1 MLNPL
6 HGELCYIRIVGQG
19 LLTPPPRFPQLSQ
32 MHAEGLDTGRIF
44 HGRKLTSTA
53 QPAGI
58 TYLSKTELFATLRPQ
73 LRNTALLT
81 TVPDMPALPLGER
94 FHQLR
99 TTLAAEAYDPK
110 AWPRARVA
118 REAGVSGAALA
129 RLEDTGSSSAANLA
143 ALLRFYQDQG
153 FNLAW
158 VLAPDNEGIPLHAF
172 RDIFEDEA
180 QREAGYQLNRVHR
193 LLQPAAAALD
203 AGQSPTP
210 DVLRPL
216 LEQVQQGMH
225 RALVH
230 LLPPIRLVLSAAD
243 LTEYQRR
250 LPPVRAAAA
259 GWRSAALDV
268 VPYHYYAACESIPR
282 CGIPAY
288 YLTYDPGL
296 ELVSDSIKCPY
307 CRAQLDEEPGL
318 AGVASKA
325 VPDQQGLF

>member
-1 MLNPL
+1 
-6 HGELCYIRIVGQG
+6 
-19 LLTPPPRFPQLSQ
+19 

-44 HGRKLTSTA
+44 HGRKLTPTA

-58 TYLSKTELFATLRPQ
+58 TYLSKSDYLLPCGLNSQTPF
-73 LRNTALLT
+73 LLT
-81 TVPDMPALPLGER
+81 TSPAMPALPLGER
-94 FHQLR
+94 LRQLR
-99 TTLAAEAYDPK
+99 TTLAAEAFDPQ

-129 RLEDTGSSSAANLA
+129 RLEDTGNSTAANLS

-180 QREAGYQLNRVHR
+180 H
-193 LLQPAAAALD
+193 
-203 AGQSPTP
+203 
-210 DVLRPL
+210 LRPL
-216 LEQVQQGMH
+216 LKQVQRGIHQ
-225 RALVH
+225 ALVH

-243 LTEYQRR
+243 LSEYQRR

-259 GWRSAALDV
+259 GWRSAAVHV
-268 VPYHYYAACESIPR
+268 VPYHYYEAGEFLPR
-282 CGIPAY
+282 CGSPAY

-296 ELVSDSIKCPY
+296 ELVSDVSKCPY
-307 CRAQLDEEPGL
+307 CRTQLNKDQETPGL
-318 AGVASKA
+318 ASAEVRN
-325 VPDQQGLF
+325 QGLF

>member
-1 MLNPL
+1 
-6 HGELCYIRIVGQG
+6 
-19 LLTPPPRFPQLSQ
+19 
-32 MHAEGLDTGRIF
+32 
-44 HGRKLTSTA
+44 
-53 QPAGI
+53 
-58 TYLSKTELFATLRPQ
+58 
-73 LRNTALLT
+73 
-81 TVPDMPALPLGER
+81 MPALPLGER

-129 RLEDTGSSSAANLA
+129 QLEDTGRSTAANLA

-203 AGQSPTP
+203 AGQPPTP
-210 DVLRPL
+210 EVLRPL
-216 LEQVQQGMH
+216 LEQVQQGIH
-225 RALVH
+225 QALVH

-243 LTEYQRR
+243 LSEYQRR

-259 GWRSAALDV
+259 GWRSAAVHV
-268 VPYHYYAACESIPR
+268 VPYHYYEAGESLPR
-282 CGIPAY
+282 CGSPAY

-307 CRAQLDEEPGL
+307 CRVQVGESREYPGL
-318 AGVASKA
+318 ASAA
-325 VPDQQGLF
+325 VWNEQGLF